1 MKTATIPVYGNI
13 AVYIKYW
20 LASRGAKA
28 ALANLKVCGITNM
41 PIFVTGSKMK
51 IRGEGA
57 VTFNRQMAKYGNF
70 TQHS

>member
-1 MKTATIPVYGNI
+1 MLHSVTLTGNEKAAI
-13 AVYIKYW
+13 F

-28 ALANLKVCGITNM
+28 ALANLKVCGIANM